1 MNPVSLESRDVD
13 SDINARS
20 PAQVQSVERAITIL
34 EFLAGN
40 EWSGA
45 TDVGNELGVHKST
58 AFRLLNTLESRG
70 LVEQHIESGK
80 YRLGFGLVRLA
91 HSVTVGPDITRQAQP
106 GCAWLAGQTEETV
119 TLSVLEGL
127 ESVTID
133 QIMSTSTV
141 ASRSWLGRRTPLH
154 CTSPGKVFL
163 AHLPEEQQADIVRG
177 PHTRFTDY
185 TITEPKKVR
194 AELEQVRLDGFASSY
209 EEFEEGLSAAA
220 APVRTVDG
228 TVIASVGIAGPS
240 YRLDHEE
247 LKAIAPVVRE
257 AAERASAGFGF
268 AQLGGDAE
276 SE

>member
-1 MNPVSLESRDVD
+1 MSVLSVHSRNVD
-13 SDINARS
+13 PDNNARA
-20 PAQVQSVERAITIL
+20 PGHVQSVERAIAIL
-34 EFLAGN
+34 EFLAAN

-80 YRLGFGLVRLA
+80 YRLGSGLVHLA
-91 HSVTVGPDITRQAQP
+91 NSVTVGPDVTRQAQA
-106 GCAWLAGQTEETV
+106 GCTWLAGQTEETV

-163 AHLPEEQQADIVRG
+163 AFLPDDRQAEIVAG
-177 PHTRFTDY
+177 PHERFTDH
-185 TITEPKKVR
+185 TITDPGLLR
-194 AELEQVRLDGFASSY
+194 AEIDQVRLDGFASSC

-220 APVRTVDG
+220 APVCAVDG
-228 TVIASVGIAGPS
+228 TVIAAIGISGPS
-240 YRLDHEE
+240 YRLDHEQ
-247 LKAIAPVVRE
+247 LKALAPVVRE
-257 AAERASAGFGF
+257 AADRASVGFGYS
-268 AQLGGDAE
+268 QLDTDATRE
-276 SE
+276 